1 MRKYAEPQPIWRQQS
16 PIDLVTGSTFPT
28 TFPRDY
34 LVIDYPNADLPGRFK
49 KHNFY
54 FDVPPT
60 LIFNG
65 KEASLERLHIHS
77 PSEHLL
83 DGNPFDFEIHFVN
96 PLKDATGD
104 TKAVVIG
111 VFFKEKRGAATPPS
125 VKALDATLKSLATQR
140 KATAPDKETVGSVNP
155 SDFLPVNR
163 GQFFRYEG
171 SLTTDPFDQ
180 VISWVVLPHLVYV
193 SPKDVAELKKY
204 AHEHARDVQNI
215 DRRFVLR
222 NFT

>member
-1 MRKYAEPQPIWRQQS
+1 MSKKEPQPIWRQQS
-16 PIDLVTGSTFPT
+16 PIDLVMGTSFPATFA
-28 TFPRDY
+28 RDY
-34 LVIDYPNADLPGRFK
+34 LVIGYPNTDLPGHFK
-49 KHNFY
+49 NHNFY
-54 FDVPPT
+54 FDSPPPLT
-60 LIFNG
+60 FNG

-83 DGNPFDFEIHFVN
+83 DGKAFDFEIHFVN
-96 PLKDATGD
+96 PLQDTSGD

-125 VKALDATLKSLATQR
+125 IKTLDETLKARSRTLDNAG
-140 KATAPDKETVGSVNP
+140 KSEIPGSVNP

-171 SLTTDPFDQ
+171 SLTTGDFDQ
-180 VISWVVLPHLVYV
+180 VISWVVMPHLVYV
-193 SPKDVAELKKY
+193 APKDVAELKKY
-204 AHEHARDVQNI
+204 AHEHAREVQTL